1 MKQNSQRKNKS
12 PQFGLMSLFFFLT
25 YIFSLQIKFL
35 KALSQ
40 FESFIMLGPHHPVI
54 QGKYCLLQ
62 IADREERSFGNKDGK
77 KAEKRRA
84 KGKDKQ

>member
-1 MKQNSQRKNKS
+1 
-12 PQFGLMSLFFFLT
+12 MSLFFFLT